1 MQRIPVRQADDSS
14 PNHSETS
21 NRIQPGLDFTV
32 GLASRLMTMS
42 HIDLSKAVRFTDLE
56 LYSSSFPQHACHTQ
70 LLMYHL
76 ERSNL
81 RTAQK
86 KLLDLVTKKSPLS
99 GKSHSK
105 SQIGSKSAIVNLN
118 DQFSE
123 FPSISGHSLPNL
135 TTSVTSAS
143 KKAHYKKRLKEKNNM
158 PVLNLPK
165 IDSRRL

>member
-1 MQRIPVRQADDSS
+1 MQRIPVRKADDSS

-21 NRIQPGLDFTV
+21 NRVKPELDFTV
-32 GLASRLMTMS
+32 VLASRLMTMS

-56 LYSSSFPQHACHTQ
+56 LYSSSFPQHACQAQ

-81 RTAQK
+81 KTAQK
-86 KLLDLVTKKSPLS
+86 KLLDIVTKKRTLS

-105 SQIGSKSAIVNLN
+105 SQLCSKSAIVNLN
-118 DQFSE
+118 DQLSK

-135 TTSVTSAS
+135 TTTVTSAS
-143 KKAHYKKRLKEKNNM
+143 KKAHNKKRLKEKKNM

-165 IDSRRL
+165 IDSRHL